1 MPMVK
6 AVYIMMEVPVHRI
19 LQSGLNLLAQAGMIM
34 GTRLRK
40 PQRETLLLQVKVEE
54 YPPFLW

>member
-1 MPMVK
+1 MVK

-19 LQSGLNLLAQAGMIM
+19 FQSGLSLLAQAGMMM

-40 PQRETLLLQVKVEE
+40 PQTETLLLQVKAEE
-54 YPPFLW
+54 YRPFLW